1 MDLKALRRTVEELI
15 ETMAPIAQN
24 HPEIRSDNRD
34 FARLLE
40 VAKGL
45 FFHNEVI
52 KNMNPGE
59 WKNEVSAAVLIQKLS
74 MIKAEIEVTLDRAS
88 D

>member
-1 MDLKALRRTVEELI
+1 MDLKTLRRTVEELI
-15 ETMAPIAQN
+15 ESTAPIAQN
-24 HPEIRSDNRD
+24 HPDIRLDNKD

-52 KNMNPGE
+52 KDMNPGE
-59 WKNEVSAAVLIQKLS
+59 WKNEISAVALLQKLS
-74 MIKAEIEVTLDRAS
+74 IIKAEIEETKESVG
-88 D
+88 